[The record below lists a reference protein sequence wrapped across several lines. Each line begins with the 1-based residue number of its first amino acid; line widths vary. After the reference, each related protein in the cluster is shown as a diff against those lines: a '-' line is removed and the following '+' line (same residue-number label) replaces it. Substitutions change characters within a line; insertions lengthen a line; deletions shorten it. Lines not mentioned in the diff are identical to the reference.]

1 VTCTVVGS
9 LVTSV
14 SGGREAGDEETGEW
28 VEGGVDCWRR
38 GRNVRSPYAGARAR
52 FVHNI
57 IHTVPVSKTEERD
70 RGLNCVPSN
79 FLRR

>member
-1 VTCTVVGS
+1 VG
-9 LVTSV
+9 
-14 SGGREAGDEETGEW
+14 GGGGGLLAAGPKRSIA
-28 VEGGVDCWRR
+28 VR
-38 GRNVRSPYAGARAR
+38 GSARAR